1 MIPGIV
7 AGAPAGPT
15 LWTPAQASLPPK
27 LWLDRLS
34 SVTDAG
40 SGACSQWNDRSG
52 NSYNATQTLSS
63 ARPSIQATGLNS
75 QRTIRGDGTSDYMLI
90 GASGAKDLYRN
101 VGFGYI
107 FFVWQRSV
115 STGGGVARVM
125 FNTGTNSGNNT
136 RFRVL
141 VDSSTAADKI
151 TLEARRL
158 DADSLATLQ
167 GTVSVNS
174 GPHMCMAYMDWANR
188 TARIYVDG
196 ALDVQN
202 TTFTTV
208 GSATSNTAAASS
220 PTLFSSLAGT
230 AFLDGDIAV
239 LQAGS
244 GASALSTDDIDRFFG
259 WAAHDWGLTSLLP
272 ALHPYKTT
280 PP

>member
-52 NSYNATQTLSS
+52 NGYHATQSTSG
-63 ARPSIQATGLNS
+63 ARPTIQASGLNTR
-75 QRTIRGDGTSDYMLI
+75 RTIRGDGTSDYMLVT
-90 GASGAKDLYRN
+90 ASGAKNLYRN
-101 VGFGYI
+101 VGFGYV
-107 FFVWQRSV
+107 FFVWQRTV
-115 STGGGVARVM
+115 STGGGAARLM
-125 FNTGTNSGNNT
+125 FNTGTGSGNNT

-141 VDSSTAADKI
+141 VDSTGAANKI

-167 GTVSVNS
+167 GTISVNS
-174 GPHMCMAYMDWANR
+174 GPHMCLAYMDWANR

-202 TTFTTV
+202 TTFTTA
-208 GSATSNTAAASS
+208 GSATSDTAAAAS
-220 PTLFSSLAGT
+220 PTLFASLIGT

-244 GASALSTDDIDRFFG
+244 GGAALSTDDIDRFFG
-259 WAAHDWGLTSLLP
+259 WAAHDYGLTSLLDVS
-272 ALHPYKTT
+272 HPYKTN